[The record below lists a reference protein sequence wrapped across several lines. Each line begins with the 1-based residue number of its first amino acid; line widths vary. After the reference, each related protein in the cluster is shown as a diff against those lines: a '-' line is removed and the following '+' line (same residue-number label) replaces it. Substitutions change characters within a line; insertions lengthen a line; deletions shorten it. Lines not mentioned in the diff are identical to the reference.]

1 MGNPKLVVGRNGR
14 ELFSRPI
21 SHLGVF
27 IMSMYDAD
35 SLYHGTI
42 TGQELCSTR
51 DQDPQLRITV
61 SLTHKLRSK
70 NEADGMDELPEEA
83 QLTKTIYYNF
93 KPNMDQLERN
103 FRDLRNF
110 GLTSPSI
117 ELFNLDH
124 PKAINLAGKTV
135 TLKPRFSDDPRGGP
149 KKDWWNIVFPAA
161 RAPKISLDAIAKYKI
176 DNESVLKAAYQ
187 QSVEA
192 RQDKVPF

>member
-1 MGNPKLVVGRNGR
+1 
-14 ELFSRPI
+14 
-21 SHLGVF
+21 
-27 IMSMYDAD
+27 MSMYDEG
-35 SLYHGTI
+35 SLYQGTI

-70 NEADGMDELPEEA
+70 NEADGMDELPGEA

-161 RAPKISLDAIAKYKI
+161 RAPKISLDAIAKYKV
-176 DNESVLKAAYQ
+176 DNDSVLKAAYQ

>member
-1 MGNPKLVVGRNGR
+1 
-14 ELFSRPI
+14 
-21 SHLGVF
+21 
-27 IMSMYDAD
+27 
-35 SLYHGTI
+35 
-42 TGQELCSTR
+42 
-51 DQDPQLRITV
+51 
-61 SLTHKLRSK
+61 
-70 NEADGMDELPEEA
+70 
-83 QLTKTIYYNF
+83 
-93 KPNMDQLERN
+93 MDQLERN

-161 RAPKISLDAIAKYKI
+161 RAPKISLDAIAKYKV